1 MNYASTTA
9 VGISKSNYY
18 FIQRRKKHRYLL
30 VLIMRYKL
38 SYGAGL
44 GSGKK
49 HLHIKLFLQGSATN
63 STIPISL

>member
-1 MNYASTTA
+1 MHQQQQSALANQITILS
-9 VGISKSNYY
+9 
-18 FIQRRKKHRYLL
+18 REEKKHRYLL